1 LSSSNR
7 EKEKK
12 EFKVVVAAAAPADER
27 SLRISFIVYTMNMVQ
42 HLKTH
47 VAYTPKRDGLLLKK
61 LNKKNGN
68 VDIFPIYL
76 SIDASVAGSRFSFSL
91 FGYQVAGPF
100 FPFGRRSPFSSRW
113 TRGELTCQ

>member
-27 SLRISFIVYTMNMVQ
+27 SLRISFIVYNE
-42 HLKTH
+42 HGSALKNTH

-61 LNKKNGN
+61 LNRKMEM
-68 VDIFPIYL
+68 DIFPIYL
-76 SIDASVAGSRFSFSL
+76 YL
-91 FGYQVAGPF
+91 
-100 FPFGRRSPFSSRW
+100 
-113 TRGELTCQ
+113 